1 MTTVGRGARNYGGR
15 PVSERK
21 AERRRRFV
29 DAALEVFADKTFA
42 QSSVADVCRAANLS
56 RRQFY
61 EEFSGRED
69 VLLVLYDQVQDQA
82 MQAIVAA
89 LSAQNASDPKVLA
102 AAAMKAYVEAIGQD
116 PRKTRISY
124 VEIVGVSPSVEQHRQ
139 RGRQEWASFIEHTMT
154 DALGT
159 EYEPPGGFALA
170 STAIIG
176 ALVALV
182 QTWSTSDPR
191 PPVENLV
198 ELMTVLLTALIGE

>member
-1 MTTVGRGARNYGGR
+1 MGPGARNYGGR

-21 AERRRRFV
+21 AERRRQFV
-29 DAALEVFADKTFA
+29 DAALEVFADRTFA

-69 VLLVLYDQVQDQA
+69 LLLVLYDQVQDQA
-82 MQAIVAA
+82 MQAIVTA
-89 LSAQNASDPKVLA
+89 LSRQNTADPGILA
-102 AAAMKAYVEAIGQD
+102 AAAMRAYVEAIGQD
-116 PRKTRISY
+116 PRKTKISY
-124 VEIVGVSPSVEQHRQ
+124 VEIVGVSPAVEEHRLK
-139 RGRQEWASFIEHTMT
+139 GRREWASFIEKTMT
-154 DALGT
+154 GALGT
-159 EYEPPGGFALA
+159 DYEPPGGFALA

-198 ELMTVLLTALIGE
+198 ELMTVLLTALIGN